1 VTQYLLDLA
10 YVFCFGI
17 GILTVILAV
26 CFMGLALHNWWHDQ

>member
-1 VTQYLLDLA
+1 MTQYLLDLA

-17 GILTVILAV
+17 GILAV